1 MESVAKKG
9 IKTLVKEVSANTP
22 LTVPINPALGKCEW
36 QIKTNY
42 DCYSVS
48 DHAGCQ
54 GDGKALS
61 FSLSTKCSP
70 KKGGEQWTRIT
81 LL

>member
-1 MESVAKKG
+1 MEGVVKKG

-36 QIKTNY
+36 QHQNKITI
-42 DCYSVS
+42 VIL
-48 DHAGCQ
+48 CQ
-54 GDGKALS
+54 TTPDVKAMAKQS

-70 KKGGEQWTRIT
+70 KKEVSSGHV
-81 LL
+81 